1 MYKVTYHKDI
11 EYFNSFDELKHY
23 FFDFYFGN
31 INTLDDLLDLL
42 YTEIATIYDGKEI
55 PKIEVV

>member
-1 MYKVTYHKDI
+1 MYKVTYLKDI

-23 FFDFYFGN
+23 FYDFYFGN
-31 INTLDDLLDLL
+31 INILDDLLDLL
-42 YTEIATIYDGKEI
+42 YTDYDGMEI